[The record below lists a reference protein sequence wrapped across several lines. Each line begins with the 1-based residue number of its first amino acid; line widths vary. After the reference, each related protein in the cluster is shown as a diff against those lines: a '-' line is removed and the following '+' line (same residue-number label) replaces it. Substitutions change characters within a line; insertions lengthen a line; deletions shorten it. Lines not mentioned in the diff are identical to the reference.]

1 MKKKEKKEK
10 KEKKGNA
17 TYNFFSYSQSHAWIN
32 IEWPSVGWS
41 NVLLE
46 IPHSENEEY
55 YTTYPKTII
64 VI

>member
-32 IEWPSVGWS
+32 IE
-41 NVLLE
+41 
-46 IPHSENEEY
+46 
-55 YTTYPKTII
+55 
-64 VI
+64 